1 MRLYAELPA
10 RRARQLVGDL
20 LLLVWVAAAV
30 TVATVTG
37 LALWRLGNRT
47 TALAGQTAS
56 AASQL
61 RSSADTVASVP
72 LVGGQVAT
80 PLRSLGQTFTSLGSG
95 LAGDTAAL
103 HRAGVA
109 AGVAIAVLGVAVPVL
124 AWFLTRGR
132 WVRRA
137 GALRGRLTDDDLEAL
152 AVAAVATAGLRTLHR
167 LPAGT
172 VLAWRAGDP
181 AARRAVAALGLR
193 SLGLRPRG

>member
-1 MRLYAELPA
+1 MHLYAELPA
-10 RRARQLVGDL
+10 RRARQLLADL
-20 LLLVWVAAAV
+20 LLLVWVGAAIAVGAAA
-30 TVATVTG
+30 G
-37 LALWRLGNRT
+37 LALWRIGDRT
-47 TALAGQTAS
+47 TSLAAQTAS
-56 AASQL
+56 AAGQL

-80 PLRSLGQTFTSLGSG
+80 PLRSLGQTFTSLGG
-95 LAGDTAAL
+95 ALQGDTATL
-103 HRAGVA
+103 HRAGIA
-109 AGVAIAVLGVAVPVL
+109 FGVAVAVLGVAVPVL
-124 AWFLTRGR
+124 AWCLTRGR

-137 GALRGRLTDDDLEAL
+137 GALRGRLGEDDLEAL